1 MRESRRGMHFGI
13 AKLENSIRHYDWGSR
28 EFISRL
34 QARTAPSERPEAEL
48 WIGDHP
54 RAPSRILGAIEE
66 PLPDY
71 IRRAPK
77 VVLGDRSVQR
87 FGPTL
92 PFLVKIL
99 AACRPLSIQVHP
111 DAKQA
116 LRGFEAEQ
124 RRGMAP
130 DDPERSYTDP
140 RRKVELLIALEPIS
154 ALCGFRPAE
163 SAIALLKRVQSTA
176 VEAML
181 NEVRREES
189 DVAAH
194 LFFAARK
201 LSGPGRSHLLEDLL
215 AFARREEDNLI
226 EAHWVNRLTELY
238 PGDPGALAPLLLNL
252 IVLTPGE
259 GLFIQPGTLHSY
271 LEGSGVEVM
280 SSSDNVVRAGLTQK
294 FVDERE
300 LRDLA
305 TREPA
310 PPQMIR
316 PTVESPG
323 IVHYL
328 LPEEAVD
335 EFAVRVLSPHDV
347 GGMISR
353 PPAHL
358 ARILLCI
365 EGSVNLSTPRDASGP
380 GRVDLQPG
388 EAAWVPASVGTHAVS
403 ITNGNKTATLYEITS
418 CR

>member
-1 MRESRRGMHFGI
+1 MHFGI

-34 QARTAPSERPEAEL
+34 QARTVPSERPEAEL

-66 PLPDY
+66 LLPDY
-71 IRRAPK
+71 IRRAPN

-99 AACRPLSIQVHP
+99 AACQPLSLQVHP
-111 DAKQA
+111 NAKQA
-116 LRGFEAEQ
+116 VRGFEAEE
-124 RRGMAP
+124 RRGVAP
-130 DDPERSYTDP
+130 DAPERSYTDP

-154 ALCGFRPAE
+154 ALCGFRSTE
-163 SAIALLKRVQSTA
+163 SAIALLRRVQSTA

-181 NEVRREES
+181 NEVRCEES
-189 DVAAH
+189 DVAAQ

-201 LSGPGRSHLLEDLL
+201 LPAQERSYLLEDLL
-215 AFARREEDNLI
+215 AFARREDDNLI
-226 EAHWVNRLTELY
+226 EAHWVSRLMELY

-280 SSSDNVVRAGLTQK
+280 SSSDNVVRAGLTPK
-294 FVDERE
+294 IVNETE

-310 PPQMIR
+310 PPQLIR
-316 PTVESPG
+316 PAVESPG

-328 LPEEAVD
+328 LPGEAVD
-335 EFAVRVLSPHDV
+335 EFAVRVLSPHDA
-347 GGMISR
+347 GDKISR
-353 PPAHL
+353 PPAHV
-358 ARILLCI
+358 AKILLCV
-365 EGSVNLSTPRDASGP
+365 EGSVQLSAPGDASGP
-380 GRVDLQPG
+380 GGVDLQPG

-403 ITNGNKTATLYEITS
+403 ITNGNKTATLYEIS
-418 CR
+418 SG

>member
-1 MRESRRGMHFGI
+1 MHIGI

-28 EFISRL
+28 EFIARL
-34 QARTAPSERPEAEL
+34 QSRTAPSRRPEAEL

-77 VVLGDRSVQR
+77 LVLGDRSVQR

-99 AACRPLSIQVHP
+99 AAGRPLSIQVHP

-124 RRGMAP
+124 RRGIAP
-130 DDPERSYTDP
+130 DAPERSYTDP

-154 ALCGFRPAE
+154 ALCGFRRAE
-163 SAIALLKRVQSTA
+163 SAIALLKRVESSTL
-176 VEAML
+176 EAML

-189 DVAAH
+189 DVAAQ
-194 LFFAARK
+194 LFFAARR
-201 LSGPGRSHLLEDLL
+201 LSGPDRSQLLEDLV
-215 AFARREEDNLI
+215 AFARREGDNLI

-238 PGDPGALAPLLLNL
+238 PGDPGALAPLLLSL

-259 GLFIQPGTLHSY
+259 GLFIQPGTVHSY

-280 SSSDNVVRAGLTQK
+280 SSSDNVVRAGLTPK
-294 FVDERE
+294 FVNERE

-305 TREPA
+305 TREHA
-310 PPQMIR
+310 PPQLIR

-323 IVHYL
+323 IVHYM

-335 EFAVRVLSPHDV
+335 EFSVRVLSPHAA
-347 GGMISR
+347 GGKISR
-353 PPAHL
+353 PPAHV
-358 ARILLCI
+358 AKILVCVS
-365 EGSVNLSTPRDASGP
+365 GSVHLSTPRDTSGL

-418 CR
+418 CQ

>member
-1 MRESRRGMHFGI
+1 MHFGI

-34 QARTAPSERPEAEL
+34 QARTVPSERPEAEL

-66 PLPDY
+66 LLPDY
-71 IRRAPK
+71 IRRAPN

-99 AACRPLSIQVHP
+99 AACQPLSLQVHP
-111 DAKQA
+111 NAKQA
-116 LRGFEAEQ
+116 VRGFEAEE
-124 RRGMAP
+124 RRGVAP
-130 DDPERSYTDP
+130 DAPERSYTDP

-154 ALCGFRPAE
+154 ALCGFRSTE
-163 SAIALLKRVQSTA
+163 SAIALLRRVQSTA

-181 NEVRREES
+181 NEVRCEES
-189 DVAAH
+189 DVAAQ

-201 LSGPGRSHLLEDLL
+201 LPAQERSYLLEDLL
-215 AFARREEDNLI
+215 AFARREDDNLI
-226 EAHWVNRLTELY
+226 EAHWVSRLMELY

-280 SSSDNVVRAGLTQK
+280 SSSDNVVRAGLTPK
-294 FVDERE
+294 IVNETE

-305 TREPA
+305 SREPA
-310 PPQMIR
+310 PPQLIR
-316 PTVESPG
+316 PAVESPG

-328 LPEEAVD
+328 LPGEAVD
-335 EFAVRVLSPHDV
+335 EFAVRVLSPHDA
-347 GGMISR
+347 GDKISR
-353 PPAHL
+353 PPAHV
-358 ARILLCI
+358 AKILLCV
-365 EGSVNLSTPRDASGP
+365 EGSVQLSAPGDASGP
-380 GRVDLQPG
+380 GGVDLQPG

-403 ITNGNKTATLYEITS
+403 ITNGNKTATLYEIS
-418 CR
+418 SG